1 MPYRQLEINYPIF
14 TPLASIVCARDVNGS
29 DSVYMCFETSV
40 ILLFLF
46 LEYGHLGVPE
56 LLAQRNLNA
65 RTRIEFDRFIANEIY
80 FFS

>member
-40 ILLFLF
+40 ILLFRF
-46 LEYGHLGVPE
+46 LEYGHRGAGIVGTTE
-56 LLAQRNLNA
+56 SKC
-65 RTRIEFDRFIANEIY
+65 THSD
-80 FFS
+80 